1 MTMAPDPHP
10 PHPVRPFDAEPP
22 AYRRY
27 PVAEPLSIRPPGL
40 WRRFWGAVR
49 RLLAHLRPAAAWTAT
64 AVVEGF
70 ALVFGLLAIAIASL
84 LLFGDPASINAW
96 GLWLQ
101 GILEAV
107 R

>member
-1 MTMAPDPHP
+1 MTMAPDPH
-10 PHPVRPFDAEPP
+10 HPVRPFADPP

-27 PVAEPLSIRPPGL
+27 PVVEPPARTPA
-40 WRRFWGAVR
+40 WRRALAVSGI
-49 RLLAHLRPAAAWTAT
+49 AI
-64 AVVEGF
+64 VEGF

-84 LLFGDPASINAW
+84 LLFGDAASINAW

-101 GILEAV
+101 GIVEAV

>member
-1 MTMAPDPHP
+1 MTMAPDPH
-10 PHPVRPFDAEPP
+10 HPVRPFADPP

-27 PVAEPLSIRPPGL
+27 PVAEPPARTPA
-40 WRRFWGAVR
+40 WRRALAVSGI
-49 RLLAHLRPAAAWTAT
+49 AI
-64 AVVEGF
+64 VEGF

-84 LLFGDPASINAW
+84 LLFGDAASINAW

-101 GILEAV
+101 GIVEAV

>member
-1 MTMAPDPHP
+1 MTMAPDPHT
-10 PHPVRPFDAEPP
+10 PHPVRPFADPP

-27 PVAEPLSIRPPGL
+27 PVAEPPARTPA
-40 WRRFWGAVR
+40 WRRALAVSGI
-49 RLLAHLRPAAAWTAT
+49 AI
-64 AVVEGF
+64 VEGF

-84 LLFGDPASINAW
+84 LLFGDAASINAW

-101 GILEAV
+101 GIVEAV

>member
-1 MTMAPDPHP
+1 MTMAPDPH
-10 PHPVRPFDAEPP
+10 HPVRPFAEPP

-27 PVAEPLSIRPPGL
+27 PVAEPPARTPA
-40 WRRFWGAVR
+40 WRRALAVSGI
-49 RLLAHLRPAAAWTAT
+49 AI
-64 AVVEGF
+64 VEGF
-70 ALVFGLLAIAIASL
+70 TLVFGLLAIAIASL

>member
-1 MTMAPDPHP
+1 MTMAPDPH
-10 PHPVRPFDAEPP
+10 HPVRPFAEPP

-27 PVAEPLSIRPPGL
+27 PVAEPPARTPA
-40 WRRFWGAVR
+40 WRRALAVSGIAI
-49 RLLAHLRPAAAWTAT
+49 L
-64 AVVEGF
+64 EGF
-70 ALVFGLLAIAIASL
+70 ALVFGLAVVLLASL